1 MFTVN
6 SGVRPR
12 RSVSPRTSAHSGSDR
27 PTGSA
32 TATTNPHIP
41 RGNLTDHRLMGC
53 PTGDVSYSTVSYSSR
68 PLSTVITTLLSVL
81 AGQELPAVCLLR
93 GSAGQRLSGTRN
105 GAEPLE
111 FPDGTRRTFL
121 EDGDEITIT
130 ATAPGPRGSRL
141 GFGEVTGR
149 IMPRRKT

>member
-1 MFTVN
+1 MSLYSAGLIGALAAAVVPQLDLTLEVRLNGHLISRPPFAPMCWTPAQQLAYLTVGGASLRTGELYA
-6 SGVRPR
+6 SG
-12 RSVSPRTSAHSGSDR
+12 
-27 PTGSA
+27 
-32 TATTNPHIP
+32 
-41 RGNLTDHRLMGC
+41 
-53 PTGDVSYSTVSYSSR
+53 TVSG
-68 PLSTVITTLLSVL
+68 P
-81 AGQELPAVCLLR
+81 
-93 GSAGQRLSGTRN
+93 SAGQYGSLIELTRN

-149 IMPRRKT
+149 IMLRRKT